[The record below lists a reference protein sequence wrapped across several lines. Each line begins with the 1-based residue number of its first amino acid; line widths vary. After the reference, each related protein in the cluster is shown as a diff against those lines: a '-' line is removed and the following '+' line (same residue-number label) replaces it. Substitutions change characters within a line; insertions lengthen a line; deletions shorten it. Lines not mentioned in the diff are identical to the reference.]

1 MLFKSW
7 LQSLGRKHS
16 ARPRTTGNTTTTK
29 AAAERLEDRSLLSVA
44 ALFVNGELF
53 VSSDGGDSIAIQQNA
68 MSLRVEV
75 VANGVVLGTAPNV
88 ATSSVTSIVVKG
100 GDDTNNVDLSLVTN
114 LTYPSLTGIRPIF
127 VDGGNGDDTI
137 LGSPTYGDSVLGG
150 DGADTINGQG
160 GNDSVD
166 GGNGKDSITGGDG
179 ADSLTGGDGS
189 DTITGDLGNDKI
201 FGGNHAD
208 SITAGDGDDNVDAGQ
223 SNDTVL
229 GGIGNDTIN
238 GGDGQD
244 SLSGEVGN
252 DSILGGGDAD
262 IISGGADNDTLTGQS
277 GNDTVSGDDADDQV
291 FGGAGNDS
299 VSGDLGNDT
308 VNGEAGNDIVN
319 GNDGNDTLF
328 GGNGNDILRGDGT
341 VLVGNAAG
349 NDQINGQGGN
359 DTMFGGGGADNF
371 DGGAGNDVVDS
382 SDPLPEAGPVT
393 ISVAGGSVLE
403 GDVATTATL
412 TFTLTLSQAS
422 FLPISVNVQT
432 QDGLATLANLDYTP
446 VSQTVL
452 FAPGITTATVSV
464 PVLGDALSET
474 GETVRL
480 VLSGPTNGA
489 RLLNQEARATILN
502 DDAAVIGLFATAG
515 SPFFGTDLYQ
525 INPATGA
532 AAFVGSTGLNGVV
545 DITQDSL
552 GQIVAYDSNF
562 DLLANIDA
570 NTAGLSGFRN
580 VFGIPSAIEGDIA
593 FDITTNAIFVVSS
606 GLGNP
611 NLFRIDPV
619 TGQGVNLGAI
629 QVAGANLAGAA
640 TDNIDFDF
648 LAFNGGTLFGVISG
662 GVTGNNANF
671 NDAFFS
677 INPLTRVATRIGA
690 LGVNL
695 GAGASGGL
703 EFDPVANNFLLLD
716 GASGDLFRI
725 AQATGAATQVGNTG
739 LTGFANAATGL
750 SFAPIPPLAPPSI
763 SVTSVNVA
771 EGDLGT
777 QVVTFQVTAQAT
789 GNNVTVDFQTVN
801 GTATGGGALSAN
813 VTSNATTITLANT
826 LAFPATTPFT
836 IQIDDEQMQVTRIV
850 GTTLTVIRGV
860 NGTAAVAHNAG
871 ALVSQTGQPLADY
884 AAVSGTLNFGQ
895 FGGARLV
902 QVVVSGDFQFEGNE
916 SFFLQLTNAVG
927 STIAVGSGVATIA
940 NNDVAPLGDTLLGNT
955 GNDTLIGGP
964 ADDLLNADGGSDLL
978 IGNDGNDTLLGGSS
992 GDTLNGGGGNDTL
1005 DGQGGSD
1012 VVEGG
1017 TGDDIYVWQ
1026 GSNSGSDTVT
1036 NASGA
1041 DGVQVTLSPAANN
1054 VTISQSAIPVDGT
1067 FGLMQVTDGTA
1078 TLTINSSIG
1087 QVTVNSGAGNDTV
1100 TVGDLDTVCRSSLVI
1115 QGDAGDDVLTALNAK
1130 TGSIRLR
1137 MEGGDGNDLLL
1148 GGLGGDTLVGG
1159 AGTDR
1164 VKGGDGNDL
1173 LEGGTGAD
1181 SINGEN
1187 GNDTLLG
1194 GDSNDTLAGDGA
1206 DTLGGDAGNDSLRGG
1221 IGNDSLLGGV
1231 GNDTIRGGDGDDTAN
1246 GGDGNDSIGGNN
1258 NDPTLS
1264 ESGADSFLGGAG
1276 DDTLDGGRNND
1287 FLDGGDGNDKLRG
1300 DHGDDTI
1307 NGGIG
1312 DDTVN
1317 GGDGDDVISGQDGN
1331 DLLAGGDGDD
1341 TVSGASGND
1350 TISGGD
1356 GDDFLFGGGGGDI
1369 VLGDQGDD
1377 QVNGQGATNTIAGGQ
1392 GDDTLLGAV
1401 SDINESFVLSAALMT
1416 ALNAT

>member
-16 ARPRTTGNTTTTK
+16 VRPRTTGNTTRTK

-68 MSLRVEV
+68 MTLRVEV
-75 VANGVVLGTAPNV
+75 VANGLLLGTAPNV

-100 GDDTNNVDLSLVTN
+100 GDDANNVDLSLVTN

-150 DGADTINGQG
+150 DGVDNINGQG
-160 GNDSVD
+160 GNDSLD
-166 GGNGKDSITGGDG
+166 GGNGKDAIVGGDG
-179 ADSLTGGDGS
+179 NDSLTGGDGS
-189 DTITGDLGNDKI
+189 DNISGDLGNDTI
-201 FGGNHAD
+201 SGGNHAD
-208 SITAGDGDDNVDAGQ
+208 VITGGDGDDNIDAGQ
-223 SNDTVL
+223 SNDTVS
-229 GGIGNDTIN
+229 GGNGNDTIN
-238 GGDGQD
+238 GSDGQD
-244 SLSGEVGN
+244 SLSGDVGN

-262 IISGGADNDTLTGQS
+262 DITGGADNDTLTGQS
-277 GNDTVSGDDADDQV
+277 GNDIVSGGDGNDQV
-291 FGGAGNDS
+291 SGGAGNDS
-299 VSGDLGNDT
+299 VSGDLGNDI

-319 GNDGNDTLF
+319 GNDGNDTIF

-349 NDQINGQGGN
+349 NDQVNGQGGN
-359 DTMFGGGGADNF
+359 DTLFGGGGADTM
-371 DGGAGNDVVDS
+371 DGGAGNDSVDS

-393 ISVAGGSVLE
+393 ISVVGGSVLE
-403 GDVATTATL
+403 GNAGSAILD
-412 TFTLTLSQAS
+412 FTLTLSQAS
-422 FLPISVNVQT
+422 FLPISVDVQA
-432 QDGLATLANLDYTP
+432 QDGLATLANLDYSAM
-446 VSQTVL
+446 SQTVT
-452 FAPGITTATVSV
+452 FAPGTTTATVSV
-464 PVLGDALSET
+464 QVLGDALSET
-474 GETVRL
+474 NETVRL
-480 VLSGPTNGA
+480 VLSGATNGA
-489 RLLNQEARATILN
+489 RLLNQEARGTIQN

-515 SPFFGTDLYQ
+515 TFFGTDLYQ

-532 AAFVGSTGLNGVV
+532 AAFVGSTGLNGVI

-552 GQIVAYDSNF
+552 GQIVAYDTNF
-562 DLLANIDA
+562 DVLAAIDA
-570 NTAGLSGFRN
+570 NTANITSFTN
-580 VFGIPSAIEGDIA
+580 VFGIPSPIEGDIA
-593 FDITTNAIFVVSS
+593 FDITTNAIFAVSS

-640 TDNIDFDF
+640 TDNIDFDY
-648 LAFNGGTLFGVISG
+648 LAFSGGTLFGVITG

-677 INPLTRVATRIGA
+677 INPATRVATRIGA

-703 EFDPVANNFLLLD
+703 EFDSVNNNFLLLD
-716 GASGDLFRI
+716 GASGNLFRI
-725 AQATGAATQVGNTG
+725 ARATGVATLVGNTG

-789 GNNVTVDFQTVN
+789 GSPVTVDFQTVN
-801 GTATGGGALSAN
+801 GTATGGGALFAN
-813 VTSNATTITLANT
+813 VTSNAATITLNNT

-850 GTTLTVIRGV
+850 GTTLTVTRGV

-871 ALVSQTGQPLADY
+871 ALVSNVGQPLADY

-895 FGGARLV
+895 FGGTRQV

-916 SFFLQLTNAVG
+916 SFFLQLTNPVG
-927 STIAVGSGVATIA
+927 ATISVGSGIATIF

-964 ADDLLNADGGSDLL
+964 SDDLINADGGSDLL

-992 GDTLNGGGGNDTL
+992 GDTLNGGAGNDTL
-1005 DGQGGSD
+1005 DGQGGPD
-1012 VVEGG
+1012 VVESG
-1017 TGDDIYVWQ
+1017 TGDDIFVWQ
-1026 GSNSGSDTVT
+1026 GSNSGSDTIT

-1054 VTISQSAIPVDGT
+1054 VTITQSAIPTDST
-1067 FGLMQVTDGTA
+1067 FGLIQVTEGTA
-1078 TLTINSSIG
+1078 TLTVNSSIG

-1130 TGSIRLR
+1130 TGQIRIR

-1206 DTLGGDAGNDSLRGG
+1206 DTLAGDAGNDSLRGG
-1221 IGNDSLLGGV
+1221 LGNDSLLGGV

-1287 FLDGGDGNDKLRG
+1287 FLDGGDGNDKIRG

-1312 DDTVN
+1312 DDTIN
-1317 GGDGDDVISGQDGN
+1317 GGDGDDVINGQDGN

-1341 TVSGASGND
+1341 TVSGGSGSD

-1356 GDDFLFGGGGGDI
+1356 GDDFLFGGGGNDI

-1392 GDDTLLGAV
+1392 GDDTLFG
-1401 SDINESFVLSAALMT
+1401 SSTEINEAFVLSAALMT

>member
-68 MSLRVEV
+68 TTLRVEV

-100 GDDTNNVDLSLVTN
+100 GDSENSIDLNLVTN
-114 LTYPSLTGIRPIF
+114 LTYPSLTGLRPIF
-127 VDGGNGDDTI
+127 VDGGNGNDTI

-150 DGADTINGQG
+150 DGIDVINGQG

-166 GGNGKDSITGGDG
+166 GGNGRDAITGGDG
-179 ADSLTGGDGS
+179 NDSLTGGDGS
-189 DTITGDLGNDKI
+189 DNITGDLGNDI
-201 FGGNHAD
+201 ISGGNHAD
-208 SITAGDGDDNVDAGQ
+208 VITGGDGDDNIDAGQ
-223 SNDTVL
+223 SNDTVT
-229 GGIGNDTIN
+229 GGTGNDTIN
-238 GGDGQD
+238 GSDGQD

-252 DSILGGGDAD
+252 DSILGGGEAD
-262 IISGGADNDTLTGQS
+262 IISGGADNDILTGQS
-277 GNDTVSGDDADDQV
+277 GNDSVSGDDGDDLV
-291 FGGAGNDS
+291 LGGAGNDS
-299 VSGDLGNDT
+299 VSGSLGNDT

-341 VLVGNAAG
+341 DLVGNSAG
-349 NDQINGQGGN
+349 NDVVNGQSGN
-359 DTMFGGGGADNF
+359 DTLFGGGGTDTM
-371 DGGAGNDVVDS
+371 DGGAGNDLVDS
-382 SDPLPEAGPVT
+382 SDPTPEAGPVT
-393 ISVAGGSVLE
+393 ISVVGGSVLE
-403 GDVATTATL
+403 GNAGSAIV

-422 FLPISVNVQT
+422 FLPISVDVQT
-432 QDGLATLANLDYTP
+432 QDGLATIANLDYTP

-474 GETVRL
+474 NETVRL
-480 VLSGPTNGA
+480 VLSGATNGA

-532 AAFVGSTGLNGVV
+532 AALVGSTGLNGVV

-552 GQIVAYDSNF
+552 GQLVAYDSNF
-562 DLLANIDA
+562 DVLAAIDA
-570 NTAGLSGFRN
+570 NTAGITAFTN
-580 VFGIPSAIEGDIA
+580 VFGIPSANEGDIA

-640 TDNIDFDF
+640 TDNIEFDY
-648 LAFNGGTLFGVISG
+648 LAFSGGTLFGVISG

-671 NDAFFS
+671 NDSFFS
-677 INPLTRVATRIGA
+677 INPLTRVATRIGPLNVA
-690 LGVNL
+690 LGV
-695 GAGASGGL
+695 GSGGM
-703 EFDPVANNFLLLD
+703 EFDPVANNFILID

-725 AQATGAATQVGNTG
+725 APATGVATLVGNTG
-739 LTGFANAATGL
+739 LTGIFNAATGL
-750 SFAPIPPLAPPSI
+750 SFASIPPLAPPSV
-763 SVTSVNVA
+763 SVTSVNAV

-777 QVVTFQVTAQAT
+777 QIVTFQVTAQAT
-789 GNNVTVDFQTVN
+789 GNPVTVDFQTVN
-801 GTATGGGALSAN
+801 GTATGGGALIAN

-850 GTTLTVIRGV
+850 GTTLTVTRGV

-871 ALVSQTGQPLADY
+871 ALVSNSGQPLADY

-895 FGGARLV
+895 FGGTRLV
-902 QVVVSGDFQFEGNE
+902 SVLVSGDFQFEGNE
-916 SFFLQLTNAVG
+916 SFFLQLTNPVG
-927 STIAVGSGVATIA
+927 ATISIGSGVATIV

-955 GNDTLIGGP
+955 GDDTLIGGP
-964 ADDLLNADGGSDLL
+964 SDDFLNGDGGNDLLL
-978 IGNDGNDTLLGGSS
+978 GNGGNDTLLGGS
-992 GDTLNGGGGNDTL
+992 GIDTLNGGDGNDSL
-1005 DGQGGSD
+1005 DGQGGAD
-1012 VVEGG
+1012 QVEGG
-1017 TGDDIYVWQ
+1017 NGDDTIVAGN
-1026 GSNSGSDTVT
+1026 GSGNDTIT
-1036 NASGA
+1036 NTSGA
-1041 DGVQVTLSPAANN
+1041 DSVVVTFGPGADV
-1054 VTISQSAIPVDGT
+1054 VTITQSAIPVDGT
-1067 FGLMQVTDGTA
+1067 MGLLQITNGTSR
-1078 TLTINSSIG
+1078 LTIDSSVS
-1087 QVTVNSGAGNDTV
+1087 QVTVNAGAGNDTV
-1100 TVGDLDTVCRSSLVI
+1100 TVGDLDTVCRTSLVI
-1115 QGDAGDDVLTALNAK
+1115 QGGDGNDVITALNAK
-1130 TGSIRLR
+1130 TGQIRIR
-1137 MEGGDGNDLLL
+1137 MEGGDGNDTLL
-1148 GGLGGDTLVGG
+1148 GGLGGDTLAGG

-1164 VKGGDGNDL
+1164 LKGGDGNDQ

-1194 GDSNDTLAGDGA
+1194 GDTNDTLAGDGA
-1206 DTLGGDAGNDSLRGG
+1206 DTLNGDAGNDSLRGG
-1221 IGNDSLLGGV
+1221 LGNDSLLGGV
-1231 GNDTIRGGDGDDTAN
+1231 GNDTIRGGDGDDTAD

-1264 ESGADSFLGGAG
+1264 ETGADSFLGSAG

-1287 FLDGGDGNDKLRG
+1287 FLDGGDGNDKVRG

-1312 DDTVN
+1312 NDTIN

-1331 DLLAGGDGDD
+1331 DLLGGGDGDD
-1341 TVSGASGND
+1341 TISGAGGSD

-1356 GDDFLFGGGGGDI
+1356 GDDFLFGGGGNDI

-1392 GDDTLLGAV
+1392 GDDTLFGAP
-1401 SDINESFVLSAALMT
+1401 SEINEAFVLSAALMT